1 MAAYKKELAAQMKES
16 DGDVDV
22 LTKFFEKMRS
32 DNFVPDL
39 DCYRMVMP
47 VKHPRLGILISR
59 IRAIYKDWK
68 DEHPDKELI
77 YYFQQ
82 LWLPNP
88 AKGVRKALRTLEEHS
103 SFRTTPKMLLCL
115 YASAESGFQSSVIQV
130 VSLMLQDNVSLDRET
145 LCFIFAP
152 FIKTVS
158 AKNAGGLL
166 RLFAQL
172 VAHKDLVRSTDL
184 LQVFPEDT
192 MNEYTLALCEKEQFQ
207 YAARYLMLASE
218 LGLHVNE
225 KVFEAII
232 CHYCARGM
240 LKGPLVLLQ
249 EMDSMGISLSDRSMN
264 ALVDAFN
271 KAAVAQ

>member
-1 MAAYKKELAAQMKES
+1 MP
-16 DGDVDV
+16 DV
-22 LTKFFEKMRS
+22 
-32 DNFVPDL
+32 

-68 DEHPDKELI
+68 NEHPDKELI

-88 AKGVRKALRTLEEHS
+88 AKGVRKALHTLEEHS

-115 YASAESGFQSSVIQV
+115 YASSESGFQSSVIQT
-130 VSLMLQDNVSLDRET
+130 VSLLLQDNVSLDRAT
-145 LCFIFAP
+145 LQFVFDP
-152 FIKTVS
+152 FTKTVS

-172 VAHKDLVRSTDL
+172 VAHKNLVPLEDLAH
-184 LQVFPEDT
+184 VFPEDR
-192 MNEYTLALCEKEQFQ
+192 MNEYTLALCGKEQFQ
-207 YAARYLMLASE
+207 YAARFLMLSSE

-225 KVFEAII
+225 KVFETII

-249 EMDSMGISLSDRSMN
+249 EMQAMGISPSDRAMKT
-264 ALVDAFN
+264 LVDAFN
-271 KAAVAQ
+271 KAAVAK